1 MTERSAEDLHVPV
14 LAQRCVDLLAPALAA
29 PGAVL
34 VDATLGMGGHTSA
47 VLSQLPHVTVIGI
60 DRDTEALALATRRLA
75 SFEDRFRPVHAT
87 YDEIDEVVGEFSPDG
102 VQGVLMDLG
111 VSSLQ
116 LDDDERGFSYSR
128 PAPLDM
134 RMDATAGQSAADLL
148 AQIEERDLT
157 WILRTYGEE
166 RAAHRVARGIVTA
179 RAQGPILTSDQL
191 ADIVKR
197 SVPYAQQKS
206 GGHPAK
212 RTFQALRIAVNRE
225 LDILADA
232 LPRAVE
238 SLAVGGRIVVESY
251 HSLEDR
257 LVKRELARGATSS
270 APREWPIEP
279 PTHRPYL
286 DLLVRGAEKAD
297 EDEIARNPRSASVRL
312 RAAERTRPTP
322 EHMRRPS

>member
-1 MTERSAEDLHVPV
+1 
-14 LAQRCVDLLAPALAA
+14 
-29 PGAVL
+29 
-34 VDATLGMGGHTSA
+34 
-47 VLSQLPHVTVIGI
+47 
-60 DRDTEALALATRRLA
+60 
-75 SFEDRFRPVHAT
+75 
-87 YDEIDEVVGEFSPDG
+87 
-102 VQGVLMDLG
+102 MDLG

-128 PAPLDM
+128 PALLDM
-134 RMDATAGQSAADLL
+134 RMDATTGPTAADLL
-148 AQIEERDLT
+148 AESEERELVH
-157 WILRTYGEE
+157 ILRTYGEE
-166 RAAHRVARGIVTA
+166 RSAHRIA
-179 RAQGPILTSDQL
+179 RAIVSARQATPITTSDQL
-191 ADIVKR
+191 AEIVKR

-238 SLAVGGRIVVESY
+238 SLAVGGRIVVEAY

-257 LVKRELARGATSS
+257 LVKRELARGALSS

-286 DLLVRGAEKAD
+286 ELLVRGAEKAD
-297 EDEIARNPRSASVRL
+297 DAEVARNPRSASVRL
-312 RAAERTRPTP
+312 RAAERIRPTP
-322 EHMRRPS
+322 DHMKSDPRRQS